1 MLRPVAPGPIRHP
14 DAPRGTPGYADIP
27 ARNRRQAAATADSDP
42 PFPYHAAFTQPPRRH
57 PWSAALRE
65 YLTLPRTVH
74 VLCLGILI
82 NRAGTLLVPFLTL
95 YLQSRLGLGIE
106 TATRVMGAYG
116 AGALVAAVAG
126 GHLAD
131 RYGRKRVMVGS
142 LAGGA
147 AILSVFPLLHSS
159 WQVAAGLFL
168 FAMIGEMYRPAT
180 QAMIADL
187 VEPARRPAAYAL
199 LYVAV
204 NLGFAIAPV
213 IGGLLASASFRWLC
227 WVDALTN
234 GAYALLLAFLV
245 RETRPAAAAAGEAP
259 APERVGLGAAL
270 RVIAR
275 DGTMLAFCA
284 GIVLVGLSFMQIAS
298 TFPLYLGQ
306 LGIGAKQYGRIIAV
320 NGLMITLLQLPFAA
334 LVSRWR
340 RDLVMIASGVVLGV
354 GFFLNAFAHTPWQF
368 AAVVVVWTL
377 GEMLNAVFAPTIVS
391 ELAPPSMRG
400 RYMGVFTMCFSS
412 AAMFG
417 APLGGVVLAR
427 GGGLALWTAALLL
440 GLGAAGF
447 SALAGPG
454 IRRRTSASAQAI

>member
-1 MLRPVAPGPIRHP
+1 MMPRSRGALPPPLETTLR
-14 DAPRGTPGYADIP
+14 
-27 ARNRRQAAATADSDP
+27 Q
-42 PFPYHAAFTQPPRRH
+42 
-57 PWSAALRE
+57 
-65 YLTLPRTVH
+65 YLNLPRTVH

-131 RYGRKRVMVGS
+131 HYGRKRVMVGS

-159 WQVAAGLFL
+159 WQVAAGLFT
-168 FAMIGEMYRPAT
+168 FAMVGEMYRPAT

-213 IGGLLASASFRWLC
+213 IGGLLAATSFRWLC

-234 GAYALLLAFLV
+234 GAYALLLAVMV
-245 RETRPAAAAAGEAP
+245 RETRPVGDGARATDGHASPAA
-259 APERVGLGAAL
+259 ERVGLGAAL

-340 RDLVMIASGVVLGV
+340 RDLVMVASGVVLGV
-354 GFFLNAFAHTPWQF
+354 GFYLNAFARTPWQF
-368 AAVVVVWTL
+368 TAVVVVWTL

-391 ELAPPSMRG
+391 ELAPPAMRG

-417 APLGGVVLAR
+417 APLGGLVLAR
-427 GGGLALWTAALLL
+427 GGGQALWTAVLLL
-440 GLGAAGF
+440 GLGAAAF
-447 SALAGPG
+447 SALASPG
-454 IRRRTSASAQAI
+454 IRRRTGRTEQAGTPA

>member
-1 MLRPVAPGPIRHP
+1 M
-14 DAPRGTPGYADIP
+14 
-27 ARNRRQAAATADSDP
+27 
-42 PFPYHAAFTQPPRRH
+42 
-57 PWSAALRE
+57 RE

-131 RYGRKRVMVGS
+131 RFGRKRVMVGS

-147 AILSVFPLLHSS
+147 AILSVFPLLQSS
-159 WQVAAGLFL
+159 WQVAAGLFV

-187 VEPARRPAAYAL
+187 VEPSRRPAAYAL

-234 GAYALLLAFLV
+234 GAYAVLLAAMV
-245 RETRPAAAAAGEAP
+245 RETRPGAAADPAADPAAGGGEP
-259 APERVGLGAAL
+259 PHEHVGLGAAL
-270 RVIAR
+270 RAISR

-354 GFFLNAFAHTPWQF
+354 GFFLNAFARTPWQF
-368 AAVVVVWTL
+368 TAVVVVWTL

-417 APLGGVVLAR
+417 APLGGLVLAR
-427 GGGLALWTAALLL
+427 GGGLALWSAVLLL
-440 GLGAAGF
+440 GLGAAAF
-447 SALAGPG
+447 SALAAPG
-454 IRRRTSASAQAI
+454 IRRRTGKGAGAAAPAT

>member
-1 MLRPVAPGPIRHP
+1 M
-14 DAPRGTPGYADIP
+14 
-27 ARNRRQAAATADSDP
+27 
-42 PFPYHAAFTQPPRRH
+42 
-57 PWSAALRE
+57 RE

-131 RYGRKRVMVGS
+131 RFGRKRVMVGS

-147 AILSVFPLLHSS
+147 AILSVFPLLQSS
-159 WQVAAGLFL
+159 WQVAAGLFV

-187 VEPARRPAAYAL
+187 VEPSRRPAAYAL

-234 GAYALLLAFLV
+234 GAYAVLLAAMV
-245 RETRPAAAAAGEAP
+245 RETRPGAAADPAADPAAGGGEP
-259 APERVGLGAAL
+259 PHEHVGLGAAL
-270 RVIAR
+270 RAISR

-354 GFFLNAFAHTPWQF
+354 GFFLNAFARTPW
-368 AAVVVVWTL
+368 
-377 GEMLNAVFAPTIVS
+377 
-391 ELAPPSMRG
+391 
-400 RYMGVFTMCFSS
+400 
-412 AAMFG
+412 
-417 APLGGVVLAR
+417 
-427 GGGLALWTAALLL
+427 
-440 GLGAAGF
+440 
-447 SALAGPG
+447 
-454 IRRRTSASAQAI
+454 

>member
-1 MLRPVAPGPIRHP
+1 M
-14 DAPRGTPGYADIP
+14 
-27 ARNRRQAAATADSDP
+27 RQ
-42 PFPYHAAFTQPPRRH
+42 
-57 PWSAALRE
+57 

-74 VLCLGILI
+74 VLCVGILI

-116 AGALVAAVAG
+116 AGALVAAMVG

-131 RYGRKRVMVGS
+131 HFGRKRVMVGS

-147 AILSVFPLLHSS
+147 LVLSFFPLLQSS
-159 WQVAAGLFL
+159 WQVAGGLFV

-187 VEPARRPAAYAL
+187 VEPARRPQAYAL

-204 NLGFAIAPV
+204 NVGFAIAPV
-213 IGGLLASASFRWLC
+213 IGGLLAATSFRWLC

-234 GAYALLLAFLV
+234 ATYAVILMVMV
-245 RETRPAAAAAGEAP
+245 RETRPGAGAAHDADHAGAP
-259 APERVGLGAAL
+259 GGGERVGLRAAVG
-270 RVIAR
+270 VIAR

-284 GIVLVGLSFMQIAS
+284 GIVLVGLSFMQVAS

-306 LGIGAKQYGRIIAV
+306 LGIGAKQYGRIIAI
-320 NGLMITLLQLPFAA
+320 NGLLITALQLPFSSLA
-334 LVSRWR
+334 SRWR
-340 RDLVMIASGVVLGV
+340 RDLVLIASGVVLGV
-354 GFFLNAFAHTPWQF
+354 GFFLNAFARTPWQF

-377 GEMLNAVFAPTIVS
+377 GEMMNAVFAPTIVS
-391 ELAPPSMRG
+391 ELAPTALRG

-417 APLGGVVLAR
+417 APLGGLVLAR
-427 GGGLALWTAALLL
+427 GGGLALWTAVLLL

-447 SALAGPG
+447 SALAAPG
-454 IRRRTSASAQAI
+454 IRRRTGPTARAGAPL

>member
-1 MLRPVAPGPIRHP
+1 M
-14 DAPRGTPGYADIP
+14 
-27 ARNRRQAAATADSDP
+27 
-42 PFPYHAAFTQPPRRH
+42 
-57 PWSAALRE
+57 RE

-116 AGALVAAVAG
+116 AGALVAALAG

-131 RYGRKRVMVGS
+131 RFGRKPVMVGS

-147 AILSVFPLLHSS
+147 AVLAVFPLLQSS
-159 WQVAAGLFL
+159 WQVAAGLFT

-187 VEPARRPAAYAL
+187 VEPARRPAAFAL

-213 IGGLLASASFRWLC
+213 IGGLLAATSFRWLC

-234 GAYALLLAFLV
+234 GAYALLLLAMV
-245 RETRPAAAAAGEAP
+245 RETRPAGGPAQGRETGTAGGEQ
-259 APERVGLGAAL
+259 VGLGAAL
-270 RVIAR
+270 RVIVR

-284 GIVLVGLSFMQIAS
+284 GIVLVGLSFMQVAS

-306 LGIGAKQYGRIIAV
+306 LGIDAKHYGRIIAV
-320 NGLMITLLQLPFAA
+320 NGLMITVLQLPFAA

-354 GFFLNAFAHTPWQF
+354 GFFLNAFARTPWQF
-368 AAVVVVWTL
+368 TAVVVVWTL

-391 ELAPPSMRG
+391 DLAPPAMRG
-400 RYMGVFTMCFSS
+400 RYLGVFTMCYSS

-417 APLGGVVLAR
+417 APLGGLVLAR
-427 GGGLALWTAALLL
+427 GGGLALWTAVLLL
-440 GLGAAGF
+440 GLGAAAF
-447 SALAGPG
+447 SALAAPG
-454 IRRRTSASAQAI
+454 IRRRTGAPRGEIA

>member
-1 MLRPVAPGPIRHP
+1 M
-14 DAPRGTPGYADIP
+14 
-27 ARNRRQAAATADSDP
+27 
-42 PFPYHAAFTQPPRRH
+42 
-57 PWSAALRE
+57 RE

-131 RYGRKRVMVGS
+131 RFGRKRVMVGS

-147 AILSVFPLLHSS
+147 AILSVFPLLQSS
-159 WQVAAGLFL
+159 WQVAAGLFV

-187 VEPARRPAAYAL
+187 VEPSRRPAAYAL

-234 GAYALLLAFLV
+234 GAYAVLLAAMV
-245 RETRPAAAAAGEAP
+245 RETRPGAAADPSADPAAGGGEP
-259 APERVGLGAAL
+259 PREHVGLGAAL
-270 RVIAR
+270 RAISR

-354 GFFLNAFAHTPWQF
+354 GFFLNAFARTPWQF
-368 AAVVVVWTL
+368 TAVVVVWTL

-417 APLGGVVLAR
+417 APLGGLVLAR
-427 GGGLALWTAALLL
+427 GGGLALWSAVLLL
-440 GLGAAGF
+440 GLGAAAF
-447 SALAGPG
+447 SALAAPG
-454 IRRRTSASAQAI
+454 IRRRTGKGAGAAAPAT

>member
-1 MLRPVAPGPIRHP
+1 M
-14 DAPRGTPGYADIP
+14 
-27 ARNRRQAAATADSDP
+27 
-42 PFPYHAAFTQPPRRH
+42 
-57 PWSAALRE
+57 RE

-131 RYGRKRVMVGS
+131 RFGRKRVMVGS

-147 AILSVFPLLHSS
+147 AILSVFPLLQSS
-159 WQVAAGLFL
+159 WQVAAGLFV

-187 VEPARRPAAYAL
+187 VEPSRRPAAYAL

-234 GAYALLLAFLV
+234 GAYAVLLAAMV
-245 RETRPAAAAAGEAP
+245 RETRPGAAADPSADPAAGGGEP
-259 APERVGLGAAL
+259 PHEHVGLGAAL
-270 RVIAR
+270 RAISR

-354 GFFLNAFAHTPWQF
+354 GFFLNAFARTPWQF
-368 AAVVVVWTL
+368 TAVVVVWTL

-417 APLGGVVLAR
+417 APLGGLVLAR
-427 GGGLALWTAALLL
+427 GGGLALWSAVLLL
-440 GLGAAGF
+440 GLGAAAF
-447 SALAGPG
+447 SALAAPG
-454 IRRRTSASAQAI
+454 IRRRTGKGAGAAAPAT

>member
-1 MLRPVAPGPIRHP
+1 MMPRSRGALPPPLETTLR
-14 DAPRGTPGYADIP
+14 
-27 ARNRRQAAATADSDP
+27 Q
-42 PFPYHAAFTQPPRRH
+42 
-57 PWSAALRE
+57 
-65 YLTLPRTVH
+65 YLNLPRTVH

-131 RYGRKRVMVGS
+131 HYGRKRVMVGS

-159 WQVAAGLFL
+159 WQVAAGLFT
-168 FAMIGEMYRPAT
+168 FAMVGEMYRPAT

-213 IGGLLASASFRWLC
+213 IGGLLAATSFRWLC

-234 GAYALLLAFLV
+234 GAYALLLAVMV
-245 RETRPAAAAAGEAP
+245 RETRPVGDGAQATDGHASPAA
-259 APERVGLGAAL
+259 ERVGLGAAL

-340 RDLVMIASGVVLGV
+340 RDLVMVASGVVLGV
-354 GFFLNAFAHTPWQF
+354 GFYLNAFARTPWQF
-368 AAVVVVWTL
+368 TAVVVVWTL

-391 ELAPPSMRG
+391 ELAPPAMRG

-417 APLGGVVLAR
+417 APLGGLVLAR
-427 GGGLALWTAALLL
+427 GGGQALWTAVLLL
-440 GLGAAGF
+440 GLGAAAF
-447 SALAGPG
+447 SALASPG
-454 IRRRTSASAQAI
+454 IRRRTGRTEQAGTPA

>member
-1 MLRPVAPGPIRHP
+1 M
-14 DAPRGTPGYADIP
+14 
-27 ARNRRQAAATADSDP
+27 RQ
-42 PFPYHAAFTQPPRRH
+42 
-57 PWSAALRE
+57 

-95 YLQSRLGLGIE
+95 YLQSRMGLGIE

-116 AGALVAAVAG
+116 AGALVAAVVG

-131 RYGRKRVMVGS
+131 HFGRKRVMVGS

-147 AILSVFPLLHSS
+147 AILAVFPLLHSS
-159 WQVAAGLFL
+159 WQVAAGLFT
-168 FAMIGEMYRPAT
+168 FAMVGEMYRPAT

-187 VEPARRPAAYAL
+187 VEPGRRPAAYAL
-199 LYVAV
+199 LYVSV

-213 IGGLLASASFRWLC
+213 IGGLLAATSFRWLC
-227 WVDALTN
+227 WVDALT
-234 GAYALLLAFLV
+234 GAAYSLLLLVMV
-245 RETRPAAAAAGEAP
+245 RETRPAHGAAAAGGAS
-259 APERVGLGAAL
+259 AAGDGRVGLREAVA
-270 RVIAR
+270 VISR

-284 GIVLVGLSFMQIAS
+284 GIVLVGLSFMQVAS

-306 LGIGAKQYGRIIAV
+306 LGIDAKQYGRIIAI
-320 NGLMITLLQLPFAA
+320 NGLMITVLQLPFSSLAA
-334 LVSRWR
+334 RWR

-354 GFFLNAFAHTPWQF
+354 GFFLNAFARTPWQF

-391 ELAPPSMRG
+391 ELAPPAMRG

-417 APLGGVVLAR
+417 APLGGLVLAR
-427 GGGLALWTAALLL
+427 HGGTALWTAVLLL
-440 GLGAAGF
+440 GLGAAAF
-447 SALAGPG
+447 SALASPG
-454 IRRRTSASAQAI
+454 IRRRTGVPGGGAAI